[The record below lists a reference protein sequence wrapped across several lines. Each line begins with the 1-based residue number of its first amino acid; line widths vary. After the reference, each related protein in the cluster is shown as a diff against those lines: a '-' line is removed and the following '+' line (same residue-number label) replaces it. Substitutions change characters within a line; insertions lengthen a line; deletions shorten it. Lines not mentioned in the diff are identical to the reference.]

1 MVNNCVVV
9 DTKVCWKEAKFDVF
23 PLCKY
28 NAYNIMGNGG
38 KEGKLH
44 SKKRF

>member
-9 DTKVCWKEAKFDVF
+9 DTKVCWKAKLRYFRF
-23 PLCKY
+23 PS
-28 NAYNIMGNGG
+28 ATHIMGNGG

-44 SKKRF
+44 AKKRF